1 MAHSVSY
8 FEALAMNSKVP
19 KIQLALLLAS
29 IAYFSTVGVGLS
41 ALYGGLISLVN
52 TALVNRHINKQ
63 KNNVTISA
71 QMGVGMMII
80 SVVMRMAMVVGLILI
95 GKFILE
101 LSADALIISLVLGIC
116 GFLMDKVLGE

>member
-1 MAHSVSY
+1 VSY

-29 IAYFSTVGVGLS
+29 IAYFSTVGAGLS

>member
-1 MAHSVSY
+1 VNVSY
-8 FEALAMNSKVP
+8 FEVLAINNKVP
-19 KIQLALLLAS
+19 KIQLAITLVS
-29 IAYFSTVGVGLS
+29 VVYFSLAGVGLS
-41 ALYGGLISLVN
+41 ALYGGMISLIN

-63 KNNVTISA
+63 ENDVTISA

-101 LSADALIISLVLGIC
+101 LSADALIISLVLGMC
-116 GFLMDKVLGE
+116 GFLMDKTLGK

>member
-1 MAHSVSY
+1 MNVSY
-8 FEALAMNSKVP
+8 FEVLAINNKVP
-19 KIQLALLLAS
+19 KIQLAITLVS
-29 IAYFSTVGVGLS
+29 VVYFSLAGVGLS
-41 ALYGGLISLVN
+41 ALYGGMISLIN

-63 KNNVTISA
+63 ENDVTISA

-101 LSADALIISLVLGIC
+101 LSADALIISLVLGMC
-116 GFLMDKVLGE
+116 GFLMDKTLGK

>member
-1 MAHSVSY
+1 
-8 FEALAMNSKVP
+8 
-19 KIQLALLLAS
+19 
-29 IAYFSTVGVGLS
+29 VGAGLS

-80 SVVMRMAMVVGLILI
+80 SVVIL
-95 GKFILE
+95 FIAKA
-101 LSADALIISLVLGIC
+101 SKYDTP
-116 GFLMDKVLGE
+116 MTHPQ